1 MLAVGVAT
9 RPSLVHGNNHDA
21 ISLVK
26 MEEEKANVNLGIKAL
41 FRSSRIYRHS
51 RSWASRTGRSPDC
64 TGAEG
69 RHLRRWRRSGQMEA
83 TE

>member
-51 RSWASRTGRSPDC
+51 RSRASRTAMKSEDSTSVAGGDGMKGHSLAIER
-64 TGAEG
+64 EK
-69 RHLRRWRRSGQMEA
+69 
-83 TE
+83 